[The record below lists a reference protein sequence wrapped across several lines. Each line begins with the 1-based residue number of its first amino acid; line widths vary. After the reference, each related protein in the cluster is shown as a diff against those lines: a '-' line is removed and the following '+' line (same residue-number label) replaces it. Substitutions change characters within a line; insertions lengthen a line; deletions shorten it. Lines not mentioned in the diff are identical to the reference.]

1 MPHPL
6 PEAHMQ
12 LPNPLPTDP
21 DELQE
26 LFLAYSQQE
35 DVDEAEL
42 QRLTEARLAAW
53 GINPQHM
60 TADQIFSAM
69 SESMNSML
77 MNLYAAQDEAPDDE
91 MAAQMKELIGMAEQ
105 LRAHISEAMG
115 DNDQLTMTNEQ

>member
-1 MPHPL
+1 
-6 PEAHMQ
+6 MQ
-12 LPNPLPTDP
+12 LPDPLPTDP

-26 LFLAYSQQE
+26 LFLAYSQHE
-35 DVDEAEL
+35 DADEAEL
-42 QRLTEARLAAW
+42 QRLTEVRLAAW
-53 GINPQHM
+53 GIDPQRM

-105 LRAHISEAMG
+105 LREHISEAMQDAK
-115 DNDQLTMTNEQ
+115 DNDQLAMNNDK

>member
-1 MPHPL
+1 
-6 PEAHMQ
+6 MQ
-12 LPNPLPTDP
+12 LPDPLPTDP

-35 DVDEAEL
+35 DADEAEL

-53 GINPQHM
+53 GIDPQHM

-77 MNLYAAQDEAPDDE
+77 TNLYAAQGEAPDDE
-91 MAAQMKELIGMAEQ
+91 LAAQMKELIGMAEE
-105 LRAHISEAMG
+105 LRQHIDEAMHEPE
-115 DNDQLTMTNEQ
+115 NPDQ